1 MMLKDRWYN
10 GLKVIDVIGYSKI
23 DQLMENKKVW
33 IFITNIWIGPYER
46 NYVTSMSTNHEILF
60 TMNKNTKFTLYNYV
74 SDKSN
79 QLLKWLKHPKKKIS
93 KLFKERNHNRKAHIF
108 QFENWKQSIDSLYFV
123 DWICVIAI
131 AVIFQVLL
139 YRVLSN
145 SLTLQSNLK
154 TIRMIRSQILSS
166 IDQSQFLSYQSQLQ
180 QLDQDTLNLMEY
192 AYTNYDLFC
201 NLILIQT
208 GYFIKSIFKVIYAKL
223 RKKVVEKFT
232 GEQLINL
239 VTFVIVVVTFLRW
252 RLDFSQRTN
261 IDPRYNKFS
270 CLSASF
276 NTTYLNTLISS
287 AIILWLQWS
296 RVFLVLELSK
306 TFGPMIEIIYAMI
319 KLIVVFTILF
329 AAILV
334 IFIFT
339 GVVLFYDLNEFK
351 TFDSAFR
358 YLFSAA
364 LGNFDFSIYE
374 QGMTV
379 SKNIGYIYII
389 LYEIL
394 MNITLLNFLIGI
406 LSEIYVSL
414 KDKSTSLY
422 HKNIVRINQV
432 QFLKQRYYSS
442 LVAAP
447 PPFNLFVI
455 PFAPFLIL
463 KQNEK
468 LNTFLMHMCYIPV
481 LITSITIFSWVIVI
495 MLPFAYLTLVLSQIR
510 SFVSWGFNSLKS
522 FLIEILLLLFIV
534 FWGVFLLIALS
545 MVDLYY
551 FTINLYSKEREL
563 KYSSLRE
570 ANNGLGNIDPDLF
583 KLFMKKVTTNDNE
596 CISTRDLV
604 VYFRENLKIIDQIC
618 NIIFRTD
625 AIDTKKFI
633 YEENKPDSINNQ
645 TYTSNLMYAFFL

>member
-93 KLFKERNHNRKAHIF
+93 NLFKERNKNAKAHIF
-108 QFENWKQSIDSLYFV
+108 QFENWMRSIDSLYFV
-123 DWICVIAI
+123 DWICIIAI

-145 SLTLQSNLK
+145 SLTLQNNLK
-154 TIRMIRSQILSS
+154 TMQTIKTQIASLHQSS
-166 IDQSQFLSYQSQLQ
+166 TNQSQLASYQSQIL
-180 QLDQDTLNLMEY
+180 QLDQVTLNLMDY

-208 GYFIKSIFKVIYAKL
+208 GYLIKSIFQAIYAKL
-223 RKKVVEKFT
+223 RRKVVEKFT

-261 IDPRYNKFS
+261 IDPRYNEFS

-306 TFGPMIEIIYAMI
+306 TFDPMIEIISAMI

-334 IFIFT
+334 IFMFT
-339 GVVLFYDLNEFK
+339 GVVLFYDVNDFK

-364 LGNFDFSIYE
+364 LGSFDFSIYE

-379 SKNIGYIYII
+379 NKNIG
-389 LYEIL
+389 
-394 MNITLLNFLIGI
+394 
-406 LSEIYVSL
+406 
-414 KDKSTSLY
+414 
-422 HKNIVRINQV
+422 
-432 QFLKQRYYSS
+432 
-442 LVAAP
+442 
-447 PPFNLFVI
+447 
-455 PFAPFLIL
+455 
-463 KQNEK
+463 
-468 LNTFLMHMCYIPV
+468 
-481 LITSITIFSWVIVI
+481 
-495 MLPFAYLTLVLSQIR
+495 
-510 SFVSWGFNSLKS
+510 
-522 FLIEILLLLFIV
+522 
-534 FWGVFLLIALS
+534 LLIH
-545 MVDLYY
+545 Y
-551 FTINLYSKEREL
+551 TIRDIDEHHLAQLPDWNFIWNL
-563 KYSSLRE
+563 
-570 ANNGLGNIDPDLF
+570 
-583 KLFMKKVTTNDNE
+583 
-596 CISTRDLV
+596 CII
-604 VYFRENLKIIDQIC
+604 EK
-618 NIIFRTD
+618 
-625 AIDTKKFI
+625 
-633 YEENKPDSINNQ
+633 
-645 TYTSNLMYAFFL
+645 